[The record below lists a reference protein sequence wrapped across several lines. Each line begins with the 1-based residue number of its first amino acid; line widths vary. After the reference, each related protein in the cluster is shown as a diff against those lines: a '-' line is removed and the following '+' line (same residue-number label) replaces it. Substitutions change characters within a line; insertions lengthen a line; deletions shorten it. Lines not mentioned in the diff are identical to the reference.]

1 MVVPIRLAKRTCEG
15 RLTGPGVEATL
26 KIRGQLT
33 LRRAKVAGEV
43 REHQKAKYFFAA
55 RDIWEITITLS

>member
-15 RLTGPGVEATL
+15 RLTGPVVEATL

-43 REHQKAKYFFAA
+43 GAIPEREIFMFGA
-55 RDIWEITITLS
+55 